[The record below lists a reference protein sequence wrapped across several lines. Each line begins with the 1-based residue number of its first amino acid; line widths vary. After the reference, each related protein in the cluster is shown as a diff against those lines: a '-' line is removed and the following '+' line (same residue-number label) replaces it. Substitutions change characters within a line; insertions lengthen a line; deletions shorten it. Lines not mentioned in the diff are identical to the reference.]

1 MILRWRHDVTALFPQ
16 LQTAP
21 AVDNNALA
29 KNVQSRFV
37 DVLVGYGVQ
46 ISFQVDEETFNKVVR
61 AKNSAESHNGSLSI
75 FGSIYRGSS
84 RFTRNLSI
92 SPLLLC

>member
-1 MILRWRHDVTALFPQ
+1 VTTLFPQ
-16 LQTAP
+16 LRT
-21 AVDNNALA
+21 VTGTDNLKLA

-46 ISFQVDEETFNKVVR
+46 ISFQLDEETFNKVVVAR
-61 AKNSAESHNGSLSI
+61 NSAESHNGSLSI

-84 RFTRNLSI
+84 KPSCHAT
-92 SPLLLC
+92 LLALL